1 MNRSSTTRAPEDPG
15 GVANPHDVV
24 GVGFGPSNL
33 ALAIAAREIDESLD
47 CVFYERN
54 AEVSWHPGML
64 IEGARMQISFLKD
77 LVMLRN
83 PASPYTFLQYAKA
96 KNRLERFVNL
106 GEFRPTRLEYQ
117 DYLRWVAAAFSG
129 QVTYGCDVIAVA
141 PANQDRDGEPSLLGV
156 EVRDLSTG
164 EVTTVFA
171 RNVVYAAGGRPR
183 SQSEECAGVIH
194 SSRFLTDFPA
204 RFADHTERYE
214 FGIAGDGQSA
224 AEVATYLLGHYP
236 AARVHLFVAGYA
248 LRATDNNPF
257 VNEQFQEENSDDFR
271 DLGEESRGILRAEL
285 RNTNYGV
292 VEEGCLDELYRMAYA
307 DEVKGARRLFLHP
320 HSRLSGIRGDQGA
333 LSATVTERLHGRE
346 STQAFDGVVLATGY
360 DRALDPEVFGKLLPF
375 LEHDEAGDVLL
386 SRDCRAATTLGLA
399 GGLYLQGYG
408 ESSFGLGD
416 TLLSLLPFRSRRIV
430 TDIRDRRRA
439 AGRSG
444 RPREREY
451 PPRHYVDEDVERSY
465 QVMRRFNFATVISA
479 RGADDPVVTHVP
491 LTLDLTRGRHGILFG
506 HFDRSNPHAQVID
519 GREVRIVFH
528 GPNAYMSPHV
538 FERDVLPT
546 WNSIT
551 VHVHGRG
558 RLISDEV
565 ALRRGLSGIC
575 TQADPGP
582 DAFRLDT
589 GDRRIAG
596 LIGRIVGFE
605 IEIDRIVGRFKLS
618 QELDEAERRRAAD
631 ALARRG
637 RQDELRLI
645 EEMAGI
651 RQRNGSAK
659 TTPQQDARTSRRQL

>member
-1 MNRSSTTRAPEDPG
+1 MNRSSTKRAPDDPG

-33 ALAIAAREIDESLD
+33 ALAIAARELDESLD

-54 AEVSWHPGML
+54 AQVSWHPGML

-117 DYLRWVAAAFSG
+117 DYLRWVAEAFSG
-129 QVTYGCDVIAVA
+129 QVSYGCDVIAVA
-141 PANQDRDGEPSLLGV
+141 PANQGEDGEPSLLAV
-156 EVRDLSTG
+156 EVHDFSTG
-164 EVTTVFA
+164 EVTTVFT

-183 SQSEECAGVIH
+183 SLPGECAGAIH
-194 SSRFLTDFPA
+194 SSRFLIDFPV
-204 RFADHTERYE
+204 RYADHAKRYE
-214 FGIAGDGQSA
+214 FGVAGDGQSA

-236 AARVHLFVAGYA
+236 AARVHLFVGGYA

-257 VNEQFQEENSDDFR
+257 VNEQFQEQNSDGFR
-271 DLGEESRGILRAEL
+271 DLGEESRAILRSEL

-292 VEEGCLDELYRMAYA
+292 VEEGSLDELYRMAYA
-307 DEVKGARRLFLHP
+307 DEVTGARRLFLHP
-320 HSRLSGIRGDQGA
+320 HSRLSGIHGERGA

-346 STQAFDGVVLATGY
+346 STRSFDGVVLATGY
-360 DRALDPEVFGKLLPF
+360 DRSLDPEVFGKLLPF

-386 SRDCRAATTLGLA
+386 SGDYRAATTLDLA

-416 TLLSLLPFRSRRIV
+416 TLLSLLPFRTRRIV
-430 TDIRDRRRA
+430 SDIRGRNRVPGRA
-439 AGRSG
+439 G
-444 RPREREY
+444 RPRSRPY
-451 PPRHYVDEDVERSY
+451 PPRPYVDEDVERSH

-491 LTLDLTRGRHGILFG
+491 LTLDLTRGRHGVLFG
-506 HFDRSNPHAQVID
+506 HFDRSNPHAEVID

-528 GPNAYMSPHV
+528 GPNAYMSPDV

-558 RLISDEV
+558 RLIADEV
-565 ALRRGLSGIC
+565 TLRRGLSGIC
-575 TQADPGP
+575 VQSDPGP

-589 GDRRIAG
+589 EDRRIAG
-596 LIGRIVGFE
+596 LIGHIVGFE
-605 IEIDRIVGRFKLS
+605 IEIDRIVNRFKLS
-618 QELDEAERRRAAD
+618 QELNEAERRRAAD
-631 ALARRG
+631 ALADRV

-645 EEMAGI
+645 DELAGI
-651 RQRNGSAK
+651 APRNGSAK
-659 TTPQQDARTSRRQL
+659 THPHKGTSTARRPL